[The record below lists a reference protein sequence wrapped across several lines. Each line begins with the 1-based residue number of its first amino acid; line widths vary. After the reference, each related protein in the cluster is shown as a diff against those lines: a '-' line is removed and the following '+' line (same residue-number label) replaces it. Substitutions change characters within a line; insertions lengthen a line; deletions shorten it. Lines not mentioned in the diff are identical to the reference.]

1 MERHRLHT
9 LYGESNQSS
18 MPWKRSKSRHI
29 SGTPMHREC
38 SNWSGANT
46 NLDSFTNNTVRS
58 MSHFSFD
65 WLRFRTFCSLS
76 GFSWPWKWEKGKE
89 RDAGKMRDKAT
100 AWINLSLVNV
110 REIKTATG
118 AAAGNWDSLA
128 TGSAVRR
135 EMHLPVATCDACHML
150 LICNCDENLHMPP
163 TRGFQ
168 SFGVL
173 IMKLNVPLKA
183 NTLLSQPLCHS
194 PSSGTLGLEQQMP
207 RAKQLTMKLKMPPTT
222 TTTI

>member
-1 MERHRLHT
+1 
-9 LYGESNQSS
+9 
-18 MPWKRSKSRHI
+18 
-29 SGTPMHREC
+29 
-38 SNWSGANT
+38 
-46 NLDSFTNNTVRS
+46 
-58 MSHFSFD
+58 MS
-65 WLRFRTFCSLS
+65 
-76 GFSWPWKWEKGKE
+76 
-89 RDAGKMRDKAT
+89 
-100 AWINLSLVNV
+100 
-110 REIKTATG
+110 EIKTATG
-118 AAAGNWDSLA
+118 AAAGIRRPTSNWDSLA
-128 TGSAVRR
+128 TGSAVRQ

-183 NTLLSQPLCHS
+183 NTLPRS
-194 PSSGTLGLEQQMP
+194 PFAIPPRTTNVSTGTLGLEQQMP

>member
-1 MERHRLHT
+1 
-9 LYGESNQSS
+9 

-29 SGTPMHREC
+29 NGTPRHIEC

-46 NLDSFTNNTVRS
+46 NLDSFTNPQSDQCRI
-58 MSHFSFD
+58 
-65 WLRFRTFCSLS
+65 SLS
-76 GFSWPWKWEKGKE
+76 IDLGSGHFAAWVVFLGHGNGEKGKK
-89 RDAGKMRDKAT
+89 RDAGTMRDKAT

-183 NTLLSQPLCHS
+183 NTLPRSAFATPPRLALLD
-194 PSSGTLGLEQQMP
+194 SSSKC
-207 RAKQLTMKLKMPPTT
+207 RVRNN
-222 TTTI
+222 